1 MSRLDNFLEESDRRT
16 KINLYLAHKER
27 ERKELAYNIAVLI
40 VLGLY
45 TLAWLAGTVLIA
57 LVLSFTI
64 GHLTFWQ
71 WCLTIFVVGI
81 AAGRVASWFKR
92 GEK

>member
-16 KINLYLAHKER
+16 KINLYLARKER
-27 ERKELAYNIAVLI
+27 ERKELAHSIAVLI

-45 TLAWLAGTVLIA
+45 ALAWLAGTALIA

-64 GHLTFWQ
+64 GHLAWWQ
-71 WCLTIFVVGI
+71 WCLVIFVVGI